1 MSNPLWQKRDGCN
14 TLKDV
19 IERNVGM
26 SVEKFTSVPS
36 SDFILNL
43 TEAANYIVNAVS
55 TNKHVTVFG
64 DYDADGITSSAIL
77 YHTLKYLGCKNLD
90 VRLPRRFSEGYG
102 ITEKAVQDC
111 KNGLLITVDNGI
123 AAVEAIAA
131 AKAKGLLVVVLDHH
145 LLREDGVIPDADVI
159 VDPSAIP
166 GSDFEH
172 YCGAGL
178 AYKLACKLIKDE
190 VFLKRMS
197 CLAAIGTV
205 ADVMPLI
212 GDNRQIVIEGLKNIN
227 EGIMPR
233 GLTSLLQELGV
244 YSVNET
250 DIGFRLGPI
259 LNAAGR
265 LYDDGA
271 MKSFSLLSC
280 TDSTATTLARELI
293 KINEERK
300 ETVAYSMEVCEQIIA
315 EQCLYGECPLVV
327 YTTKED
333 TYQFN
338 EGIVG
343 IIAGRLSEQYK
354 CPAIVLTETEEG
366 FKGSGRS
373 NTVHLKETL
382 DKVPPEFFV
391 KYGGHAGAAG
401 LTIKKECVEDFK
413 SSIQEV
419 TEQPKTFG
427 EEIVYYDLS
436 ISSDDVPKYANE
448 LKKYAPFG
456 QGNPMPIFIVEKA
469 SLLPKAGAFRK
480 KMGSEGQH
488 IRLFG
493 KGFNFIAFD
502 MSQKYEDLG
511 EPLTIDA
518 IGTLSINT
526 FAGRADVQMECID
539 IDKSDICGK
548 KTALGDLLANALA
561 KKGLK

>member
-1 MSNPLWQKRDGCN
+1 MSNPLWKKRDGCE

-19 IERNVGM
+19 IERNVGISIEEFM
-26 SVEKFTSVPS
+26 KPLS

-43 TEAANYIVNAVS
+43 DNAVNCIEDAIS
-55 TNKHVTVFG
+55 KSQHITVFG

-77 YHTLKYLGCKNLD
+77 YHTLKQLGCDSID

-102 ITEKAVQDC
+102 ITEKAVQEC
-111 KNGLLITVDNGI
+111 EEGLLITVDNGI

-131 AKAKGLLVVVLDHH
+131 AKAKGLTVVVLDHH
-145 LLREDGVIPDADVI
+145 LLREDGILPDADVI

-178 AYKLACKLIKDE
+178 AYKLACKLVKDNM
-190 VFLKRMS
+190 FLKRMS

-227 EGIMPR
+227 AGVMPR
-233 GLTSLLQELGV
+233 GLNSLLQELGV

-271 MKSFSLLSC
+271 AKSFALLVSS
-280 TDSTATTLARELI
+280 DSSSTVLARELI

-315 EQCLYGECPLVV
+315 EQCLFGECPLVV
-327 YTTKED
+327 YTTKND

-382 DKVPPEFFV
+382 DKVLPEYFV

-401 LTIKKECVEDFK
+401 LTIKKECIEDFK
-413 SSIQEV
+413 MAIQEV
-419 TEQPKTFG
+419 TEQPETFG
-427 EEIVYYDLS
+427 EEIIYYDIL
-436 ISSDDVPKYANE
+436 ITPDEIPRYAKE
-448 LKKYAPFG
+448 LLEYAPFG
-456 QGNPMPIFIVEKA
+456 QGNPMPVFLVENA
-469 SLLPKAGAFRK
+469 PLIPKAGAFHK
-480 KMGSEGQH
+480 KMGAEGQH
-488 IRLFG
+488 LRLFG
-493 KGFNFIAFD
+493 KGFNFIAFN

-511 EPLTIDA
+511 EPLTIDS
-518 IGTLSINT
+518 IGQLSINT
-526 FAGRADVQMECID
+526 FAGKADVQMECLD
-539 IDKSDICGK
+539 IEKSEISGN

-561 KKGLK
+561 KKGFK